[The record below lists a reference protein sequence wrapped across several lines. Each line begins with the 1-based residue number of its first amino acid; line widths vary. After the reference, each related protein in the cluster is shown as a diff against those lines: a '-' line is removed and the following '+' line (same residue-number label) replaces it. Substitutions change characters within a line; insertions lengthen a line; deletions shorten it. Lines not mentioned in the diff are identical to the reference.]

1 MPYNSIRRPER
12 ARQNQTLHH
21 AAVAHLVERHLAKVE
36 VASSSLVGR
45 SISEIWFQAAGLH
58 LVQALQA
65 NQVGSFLCGPVVQ
78 LVRTLA
84 CHARGRQFEP
94 DPGRHYA
101 SVAQSVEQGTENP
114 RVIGSIPIGGTSFL
128 YVLRKEYTVCGRS
141 SSGRAPPCQG
151 GGSEFEPR
159 RPLQTNSKEPVY
171 AGFLLIM
178 VTWPSGKARVCKT
191 LIRQFKSAR
200 HLHKTVM
207 KKMSQSFFFVVASKI
222 GDFANRFLDTVLQCC
237 PTIFGRFSHPD
248 AHYFCRFLEFGRGG
262 DDFLRKN
269 RIISAAFRRFS
280 ISPQPISEVTP
291 KS

>member
-1 MPYNSIRRPER
+1 M
-12 ARQNQTLHH
+12 Q
-21 AAVAHLVERHLAKVE
+21 
-36 VASSSLVGR
+36 
-45 SISEIWFQAAGLH
+45 FQG
-58 LVQALQA
+58 
-65 NQVGSFLCGPVVQ
+65 
-78 LVRTLA
+78 
-84 CHARGRQFEP
+84 
-94 DPGRHYA
+94 
-101 SVAQSVEQGTENP
+101 
-114 RVIGSIPIGGTSFL
+114 
-128 YVLRKEYTVCGRS
+128 KETAVCGRS

-200 HLHKTVM
+200 HLHKAVM
-207 KKMSQSFFFVVASKI
+207 KKRCRSLFFFVVASKI
-222 GDFANRFLDTVLQCC
+222 GNFANQFLDTVLQCC

-269 RIISAAFRRFS
+269 KIISAAFRRLS
-280 ISPQPISEVTP
+280 ILPQPISHWLRGFFAFSDSFQFLFEFSIFYLYI
-291 KS
+291 K

>member
-12 ARQNQTLHH
+12 ARQNQTLRH

-114 RVIGSIPIGGTSFL
+114 RVIGSIPIGRQRLFCSFRVKKL
-128 YVLRKEYTVCGRS
+128 QYAAAAHLVERHLAKV
-141 SSGRAPPCQG
+141 
-151 GGSEFEPR
+151 GGSEFEPVGR
-159 RPLQTNSKEPVY
+159 SRQTARNRFTPT
-171 AGFLLIM
+171 FLLIM
-178 VTWPSGKARVCKT
+178 VTWPW
-191 LIRQFKSAR
+191 
-200 HLHKTVM
+200 
-207 KKMSQSFFFVVASKI
+207 
-222 GDFANRFLDTVLQCC
+222 
-237 PTIFGRFSHPD
+237 
-248 AHYFCRFLEFGRGG
+248 
-262 DDFLRKN
+262 
-269 RIISAAFRRFS
+269 
-280 ISPQPISEVTP
+280 
-291 KS
+291 

>member
-1 MPYNSIRRPER
+1 M
-12 ARQNQTLHH
+12 Q
-21 AAVAHLVERHLAKVE
+21 
-36 VASSSLVGR
+36 
-45 SISEIWFQAAGLH
+45 FQG
-58 LVQALQA
+58 
-65 NQVGSFLCGPVVQ
+65 
-78 LVRTLA
+78 
-84 CHARGRQFEP
+84 
-94 DPGRHYA
+94 
-101 SVAQSVEQGTENP
+101 
-114 RVIGSIPIGGTSFL
+114 
-128 YVLRKEYTVCGRS
+128 KETAVCGRS

-207 KKMSQSFFFVVASKI
+207 KKMSQSFFVVASKT
-222 GDFANRFLDTVLQCC
+222 GGFANQFLDTVLQCC

-262 DDFLRKN
+262 DDFLRKKQIP
-269 RIISAAFRRFS
+269 RSQFPIGCGDFLLFPHKHLKRCSASALHLHKCCFTLSRCPMQRPAQY
-280 ISPQPISEVTP
+280 I
-291 KS
+291 

>member
-12 ARQNQTLHH
+12 VRQNQTLRH

-58 LVQALQA
+58 LVQVLQA

-114 RVIGSIPIGGTSFL
+114 RVIGSIPIGGTTS
-128 YVLRKEYTVCGRS
+128 RKPNRVSQYAAVAHLVERHLAKVEVASSSLVGRS
-141 SSGRAPPCQG
+141 R
-151 GGSEFEPR
+151 
-159 RPLQTNSKEPVY
+159 QT
-171 AGFLLIM
+171 
-178 VTWPSGKARVCKT
+178 AR
-191 LIRQFKSAR
+191 
-200 HLHKTVM
+200 
-207 KKMSQSFFFVVASKI
+207 
-222 GDFANRFLDTVLQCC
+222 NRFT
-237 PTIFGRFSHPD
+237 P
-248 AHYFCRFLEFGRGG
+248 AFCL
-262 DDFLRKN
+262 LW
-269 RIISAAFRRFS
+269 
-280 ISPQPISEVTP
+280 
-291 KS
+291 

>member
-1 MPYNSIRRPER
+1 M
-12 ARQNQTLHH
+12 
-21 AAVAHLVERHLAKVE
+21 
-36 VASSSLVGR
+36 SLVRFR
-45 SISEIWFQAAGLH
+45 SEAPPVLQFQG
-58 LVQALQA
+58 
-65 NQVGSFLCGPVVQ
+65 
-78 LVRTLA
+78 
-84 CHARGRQFEP
+84 
-94 DPGRHYA
+94 
-101 SVAQSVEQGTENP
+101 
-114 RVIGSIPIGGTSFL
+114 
-128 YVLRKEYTVCGRS
+128 KETAVCGRS

-207 KKMSQSFFFVVASKI
+207 KKMSQSFFVVSPKI
-222 GDFANRFLDTVLQCC
+222 GDFANQFLDTVLQCC

-248 AHYFCRFLEFGRGG
+248 AHYFCRFLEFGRGE

-280 ISPQPISEVTP
+280 ISSQPIFCWLRGFFVFFDSFQFLFEFSIFYLSI
-291 KS
+291 K

>member
-1 MPYNSIRRPER
+1 MQS
-12 ARQNQTLHH
+12 
-21 AAVAHLVERHLAKVE
+21 AK
-36 VASSSLVGR
+36 
-45 SISEIWFQAAGLH
+45 GL
-58 LVQALQA
+58 
-65 NQVGSFLCGPVVQ
+65 GPVVQ

-114 RVIGSIPIGGTSFL
+114 RVIGSIPIGGTSQGNSSGFPI
-128 YVLRKEYTVCGRS
+128 CGRS

-200 HLHKTVM
+200 HLQNSRRQVARG
-207 KKMSQSFFFVVASKI
+207 SFSAYSPLDFV
-222 GDFANRFLDTVLQCC
+222 R
-237 PTIFGRFSHPD
+237 
-248 AHYFCRFLEFGRGG
+248 
-262 DDFLRKN
+262 
-269 RIISAAFRRFS
+269 
-280 ISPQPISEVTP
+280 
-291 KS
+291 